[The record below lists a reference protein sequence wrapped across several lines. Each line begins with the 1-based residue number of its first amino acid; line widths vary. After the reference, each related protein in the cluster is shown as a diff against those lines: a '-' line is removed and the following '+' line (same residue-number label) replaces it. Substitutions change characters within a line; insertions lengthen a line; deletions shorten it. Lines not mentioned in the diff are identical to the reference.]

1 MFSQQKQ
8 DADPEAIQSSSGES
22 KSEPPVSWP
31 DGMLSADETSVDV
44 TQDVSPPPDGGWQAW
59 LCSTTTPSKT
69 KQSPFANPINEALCG
84 HFLFMNTWG
93 FINSF
98 GIFQTYYTTFL
109 GREPSDISWIGSIQV
124 FLSFFVGAFIGR
136 YIDSGHLQLVLT
148 CGTVLV
154 LIGIFTASLS
164 TEYWQLL
171 LSQGICCGL
180 GNGFLVTPA
189 VSVTSTYFAKRRSL
203 AIGIATCGSVTGG
216 LVFSSM
222 ARQLLPT
229 AGFGWTMRAIG
240 FVQAA
245 TLLFVVV
252 CMKTRLPPGKS
263 GRVVEWV
270 AFKQLDYTFFT
281 IGMFFNFWA
290 VFVGYYYIAPYS
302 RDIITPSLTY
312 TQSLNLL
319 LILNGVG
326 VFGRMISNHYADTF
340 GPLELLIPTCLLAA
354 VATFSWIAVHTPGQ
368 TYVWTVFYGI
378 ISGSILSL
386 FPAGIS
392 SLTTDLSTR
401 GAYIGMN
408 FTVISFATLTGNPI
422 AGALI
427 TAMEGR
433 YLGAQVFMGS
443 SFIVGTAFIIAAR
456 GQQVK

>member
-1 MFSQQKQ
+1 
-8 DADPEAIQSSSGES
+8 
-22 KSEPPVSWP
+22 
-31 DGMLSADETSVDV
+31 
-44 TQDVSPPPDGGWQAW
+44 
-59 LCSTTTPSKT
+59 
-69 KQSPFANPINEALCG
+69 
-84 HFLFMNTWG
+84 MNTWG

-136 YIDSGHLQLVLT
+136 YIDSGHLQLVLS

-164 TEYWQLL
+164 TEYWQLI

-229 AGFGWTMRAIG
+229 AGFGWTMRSIG

-281 IGMFFNFWA
+281 IGMFF
-290 VFVGYYYIAPYS
+290 VGLCP
-302 RDIITPSLTY
+302 
-312 TQSLNLL
+312 QLL
-319 LILNGVG
+319 SVQN
-326 VFGRMISNHYADTF
+326 
-340 GPLELLIPTCLLAA
+340 
-354 VATFSWIAVHTPGQ
+354 
-368 TYVWTVFYGI
+368 
-378 ISGSILSL
+378 
-386 FPAGIS
+386 
-392 SLTTDLSTR
+392 TDRT
-401 GAYIGMN
+401 I
-408 FTVISFATLTGNPI
+408 
-422 AGALI
+422 
-427 TAMEGR
+427 
-433 YLGAQVFMGS
+433 
-443 SFIVGTAFIIAAR
+443 
-456 GQQVK
+456 

>member
-1 MFSQQKQ
+1 MSTAPFC
-8 DADPEAIQSSSGES
+8 PNTNCAIQ
-22 KSEPPVSWP
+22 
-31 DGMLSADETSVDV
+31 
-44 TQDVSPPPDGGWQAW
+44 
-59 LCSTTTPSKT
+59 
-69 KQSPFANPINEALCG
+69 
-84 HFLFMNTWG
+84 
-93 FINSF
+93 
-98 GIFQTYYTTFL
+98 
-109 GREPSDISWIGSIQV
+109 
-124 FLSFFVGAFIGR
+124 
-136 YIDSGHLQLVLT
+136 
-148 CGTVLV
+148 
-154 LIGIFTASLS
+154 
-164 TEYWQLL
+164 
-171 LSQGICCGL
+171 
-180 GNGFLVTPA
+180 
-189 VSVTSTYFAKRRSL
+189 
-203 AIGIATCGSVTGG
+203 
-216 LVFSSM
+216 
-222 ARQLLPT
+222 
-229 AGFGWTMRAIG
+229 
-240 FVQAA
+240 
-245 TLLFVVV
+245 
-252 CMKTRLPPGKS
+252 
-263 GRVVEWV
+263 
-270 AFKQLDYTFFT
+270 
-281 IGMFFNFWA
+281 NFWA

>member
-1 MFSQQKQ
+1 MPPQQEHDTDS
-8 DADPEAIQSSSGES
+8 DAIRSYNEES
-22 KSEPPVSWP
+22 KSEAPGCIP
-31 DGMLSADETSVDV
+31 DAMLSSDETSNDV
-44 TQDVSPPPDGGWQAW
+44 ASDISPPPDGGWNAW
-59 LCSTTTPSKT
+59 LCT
-69 KQSPFANPINEALCG
+69 LCG

-109 GREPSDISWIGSIQV
+109 DRDPSDISWIGSIQV
-124 FLSFFVGAFIGR
+124 FLSFFVGAFVGR
-136 YIDSGHLQLVLT
+136 YIDSGHLRLVLS
-148 CGTVLV
+148 CGTILV

-164 TEYWQLL
+164 TQYWQLI

-203 AIGIATCGSVTGG
+203 AIGISTCGSVTGA
-216 LVFSSM
+216 LVFNSM

-252 CMKTRLPPGKS
+252 AMKTRLPPTKS
-263 GRVVEWV
+263 GRLVEWV

-290 VFVGYYYIAPYS
+290 VFFGYYYIAPYS
-302 RDIITPSLTY
+302 RDIVTPNLTY

-326 VFGRMISNHYADTF
+326 VFGRMIANHYADTF
-340 GPLELLIPTCLLAA
+340 GPLELLIPTCLVAA
-354 VATFSWIAVHTPGQ
+354 VATFSWIAVDTP
-368 TYVWTVFYGI
+368 THAYVWTVFYGI
-378 ISGSILSL
+378 IGGSILSL

-392 SLTTDLSTR
+392 CLTTDLSTR

-422 AGALI
+422 AGAII
-427 TAMEGR
+427 TAMQGK
-433 YLGAQVFMGS
+433 YYGAQAFMGS
-443 SFIVGTAFIIAAR
+443 SFIVGTAFIVAA
-456 GQQVK
+456 KMNHAK

>member
-1 MFSQQKQ
+1 MFPQQEH
-8 DADPEAIQSSSGES
+8 DADSEMVHPALQEIKSEQQETRADGVLSSGEIS
-22 KSEPPVSWP
+22 
-31 DGMLSADETSVDV
+31 DGEVAR
-44 TQDVSPPPDGGWQAW
+44 DVSPPPDGGWQAW
-59 LCSTTTPSKT
+59 LCT
-69 KQSPFANPINEALCG
+69 LCG

-109 GREPSDISWIGSIQV
+109 QRDPSDISWIGSIQV
-124 FLSFFVGAFIGR
+124 FLSFFIGAFVGR
-136 YIDSGHLQLVLT
+136 YIDSGHLRLVLS

-154 LIGIFTASLS
+154 LVGIFTASLS
-164 TEYWQLL
+164 TQYWQLL

-189 VSVTSTYFAKRRSL
+189 VSVTSTYFDKRRSL
-203 AIGIATCGSVTGG
+203 AIGISTCGSVTGA
-216 LVFSSM
+216 LVFNAM

-252 CMKTRLPPGKS
+252 CMKTRLPPTKS
-263 GRVVEWV
+263 GRLVEWV

-290 VFVGYYYIAPYS
+290 VFFGYYYIASYS
-302 RDIITPSLTY
+302 RDIINPTLTY
-312 TQSLNLL
+312 TDSLNLL

-326 VFGRMISNHYADTF
+326 VFGRMIANHYADTF
-340 GPLELLIPTCLLAA
+340 GPLELLIPSCLVAA
-354 VATFSWIAVHTPGQ
+354 IAMFSWIAVHTP
-368 TYVWTVFYGI
+368 THAYVWTVFYGI
-378 ISGSILSL
+378 IGGSILSL

-408 FTVISFATLTGNPI
+408 FSIISFATLSGNPI
-422 AGALI
+422 AGAII
-427 TAMEGR
+427 TAMGGR
-433 YLGAQVFMGS
+433 YLGAQLFMGS
-443 SFIVGTAFIIAAR
+443 SFIVGTAFIVAAKTYHVR
-456 GQQVK
+456 